1 MSNEKTEIKHNKFQ
15 NNFTKYESFS
25 QYLNNIF
32 KYMPMKNYSLFSEE
46 KNNSI
51 FTQNS
56 LLKYTKLDGSKSI
69 ILSNINSLPL
79 KIQKE
84 PNFDLVKTIKENLS
98 FISSNTKYINNI
110 PKIVFK
116 PKIIFSEQPIFSQKN
131 LNNNNIFNINK
142 NANYFNEKKSI
153 IFNNNKEN
161 ARQLNPIIKEGVLDS
176 NLFQEKEKEKESKN
190 LFNSIPNNQVINF
203 KNSETNNIYRQDYYI
218 KQFKVQYSIW
228 LRNILNLK
236 LMSFLDKIKSGK
248 KNIKFYPLNSLT
260 FTANPKYN
268 DNKIFLSMKIKE
280 ILIVG
285 INGNRSSN
293 QKKNKENIELVEKMG
308 EQYNN
313 TNDDLIDFLNM
324 TMEESIYMFYNSEQ
338 FLKFKNS
345 TQARINDNKF
355 FSEKK
360 FSLLEN
366 NGFIYLIKNFN
377 GNSKS

>member
-51 FTQNS
+51 FTQNN

-161 ARQLNPIIKEGVLDS
+161 ARQLNPIIKEGVLDP

-190 LFNSIPNNQVINF
+190 LFNSIPNNQVINI

-345 TQARINDNKF
+345 TQAKINDNKF

>member
-51 FTQNS
+51 FTQNN

-84 PNFDLVKTIKENLS
+84 PNSDIVKTIKENLS

-161 ARQLNPIIKEGVLDS
+161 ARQLNPIIKEGVLDP
-176 NLFQEKEKEKESKN
+176 NLFQEKEKERESKN
-190 LFNSIPNNQVINF
+190 LFNSIPNNQVINI

-345 TQARINDNKF
+345 TQAKINDNKF

>member
-51 FTQNS
+51 FTQNN

-161 ARQLNPIIKEGVLDS
+161 VRQLNPIIKEGVLDP
-176 NLFQEKEKEKESKN
+176 NLFQEKEKESKN
-190 LFNSIPNNQVINF
+190 LFNSISNNQVINF

-345 TQARINDNKF
+345 TQAKINDNKF

>member
-32 KYMPMKNYSLFSEE
+32 KYMPMKNYSLFPEE

-51 FTQNS
+51 FTQNN

-142 NANYFNEKKSI
+142 HANYFNEKKSI

-161 ARQLNPIIKEGVLDS
+161 TRQLNPIIEEGVLDS

-190 LFNSIPNNQVINF
+190 LFNSISNNQVINI

>member
-15 NNFTKYESFS
+15 SNFTKYESFS

-32 KYMPMKNYSLFSEE
+32 KYMPMKNYSLFPEE

-51 FTQNS
+51 FTQNN

-69 ILSNINSLPL
+69 ILSNINSFPL
-79 KIQKE
+79 NEHLSSNSDI
-84 PNFDLVKTIKENLS
+84 VKTIKENLS

-161 ARQLNPIIKEGVLDS
+161 ARQLNPIIKEGVLEP

-190 LFNSIPNNQVINF
+190 LFNSIPNNQVINI

-345 TQARINDNKF
+345 TQAKINDHKF

>member
-32 KYMPMKNYSLFSEE
+32 KYMPMKNYSLFPEE

-51 FTQNS
+51 FTQNN

-84 PNFDLVKTIKENLS
+84 PNSDIVKTIKENLS

-142 NANYFNEKKSI
+142 HANYFNEKKSI

-161 ARQLNPIIKEGVLDS
+161 ARHQ
-176 NLFQEKEKEKESKN
+176 
-190 LFNSIPNNQVINF
+190 
-203 KNSETNNIYRQDYYI
+203 IYFR
-218 KQFKVQYSIW
+218 
-228 LRNILNLK
+228 R
-236 LMSFLDKIKSGK
+236 K
-248 KNIKFYPLNSLT
+248 K
-260 FTANPKYN
+260 
-268 DNKIFLSMKIKE
+268 
-280 ILIVG
+280 
-285 INGNRSSN
+285 
-293 QKKNKENIELVEKMG
+293 KK
-308 EQYNN
+308 
-313 TNDDLIDFLNM
+313 
-324 TMEESIYMFYNSEQ
+324 
-338 FLKFKNS
+338 
-345 TQARINDNKF
+345 
-355 FSEKK
+355 KK
-360 FSLLEN
+360 AK
-366 NGFIYLIKNFN
+366 IYLIQYQTTK
-377 GNSKS
+377 

>member
-32 KYMPMKNYSLFSEE
+32 KYMPMKNYSLFPEE

-51 FTQNS
+51 FTQNN

-190 LFNSIPNNQVINF
+190 LFNSIPNNQVINI

-313 TNDDLIDFLNM
+313 TNDDLIEFLNL
-324 TMEESIYMFYNSEQ
+324 TMEESIYMFYNSGQ

-345 TQARINDNKF
+345 TQAKINDNKF

>member
-32 KYMPMKNYSLFSEE
+32 KYMPMKNYSLFPEE

-51 FTQNS
+51 FTQNN

-161 ARQLNPIIKEGVLDS
+161 ARQLNPIIKEGVLGP

-190 LFNSIPNNQVINF
+190 LFNSTSNNQVINF

-313 TNDDLIDFLNM
+313 TNDDLIEFLNM

-345 TQARINDNKF
+345 TQAKINDNKF

>member
-51 FTQNS
+51 FTQNN

-161 ARQLNPIIKEGVLDS
+161 DRQLNLIIKEGVLDS
-176 NLFQEKEKEKESKN
+176 NLFQDKEKEKESKN

-345 TQARINDNKF
+345 TQAKINDNKF

>member
-51 FTQNS
+51 FTQNN

-84 PNFDLVKTIKENLS
+84 PNSDIVKTIKENLS

-161 ARQLNPIIKEGVLDS
+161 AQQLNPIIKEGVLDS

-190 LFNSIPNNQVINF
+190 LFNSISNNQVINF

-345 TQARINDNKF
+345 TQAKINDNKF

>member
-15 NNFTKYESFS
+15 SNFTKYESFS

-32 KYMPMKNYSLFSEE
+32 KYMPMKNYSLFPEE

-51 FTQNS
+51 FTQNN

-190 LFNSIPNNQVINF
+190 LFNSISNNQVIHFN
-203 KNSETNNIYRQDYYI
+203 NSETNSIYRQDYYI

-345 TQARINDNKF
+345 TQAKINDNKF

>member
-51 FTQNS
+51 FTQNN

-190 LFNSIPNNQVINF
+190 LFNSISNNQVINF

-345 TQARINDNKF
+345 TQAKINDNKF

>member
-51 FTQNS
+51 FTQNN

-161 ARQLNPIIKEGVLDS
+161 ARQLNTKIEEGLLES

-190 LFNSIPNNQVINF
+190 LFNSIPNNQVINI

-313 TNDDLIDFLNM
+313 TNEDLIDFLNM

-345 TQARINDNKF
+345 TQAKINDNKF

>member
-51 FTQNS
+51 FTQNN

-142 NANYFNEKKSI
+142 HANYFNEKKSI

-161 ARQLNPIIKEGVLDS
+161 ARQLNPIIKEGVLDP
-176 NLFQEKEKEKESKN
+176 NLFQEKEKERESKN

-345 TQARINDNKF
+345 TQAKINDNKF